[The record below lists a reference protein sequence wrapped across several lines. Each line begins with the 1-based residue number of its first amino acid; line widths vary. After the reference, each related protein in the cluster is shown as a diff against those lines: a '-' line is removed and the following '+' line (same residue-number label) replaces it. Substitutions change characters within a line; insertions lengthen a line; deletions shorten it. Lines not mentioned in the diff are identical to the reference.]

1 MVRLHGRKRL
11 GMEGFVQ
18 SKQMLP
24 PAVAAAYPPAHIRTR
39 RYFLIALLAATWV
52 PIAFFILLA
61 PSLETRPA
69 IVGMKTLFLFLGTA
83 HVPATLYFYTDK
95 EFSKIIRNHRA
106 RYIYVPLFLT
116 VATGLLFATL
126 SLAGQAF
133 LLLVYWGWQAFHYG
147 RQNIGIYSF
156 ASIAETGK
164 SPYAAERLA
173 IDLGTVLG
181 IAGTFKVLAVSVS
194 PDYLRSTIDLFYQ
207 AGYLTFFGVLG
218 FSIIVYLKF
227 FRDTTVFKTVFYFA
241 SVLFFYPI
249 FISTSMNVGF
259 FTYAMAHGL
268 QYLVFMAIVSANG
281 GAETARG
288 NKVSYR
294 NLVIL
299 SLLVLIVG
307 FAFWRVGDLRQM
319 PILSSNRAYAFLADF
334 LFGAVLGATMS
345 HFVVDASAWKLRLA
359 PQRAYISKRFDFI
372 FNKNR
377 DAVGEA

>member
-1 MVRLHGRKRL
+1 
-11 GMEGFVQ
+11 MEGLVQ
-18 SKQMLP
+18 SKEILP
-24 PAVAAAYPPAHIRTR
+24 PAVADARPSAHIRAR

-52 PIAFFILLA
+52 PLAFFILLA
-61 PSLETRPA
+61 PSLESIPA
-69 IVGMKTLFLFLGTA
+69 IAGMKTMLLFLGTA

-95 EFSKIIRNHRA
+95 QFATIIRNHRA

-116 VATGLLFATL
+116 VTTGLLFATL
-126 SLAGQAF
+126 SLSGQAF

-164 SPYAAERLA
+164 APHAAERLA
-173 IDLGTVLG
+173 IDLGTALG

-194 PDYLRSTIDLFYQ
+194 PDYLRSTIDLVYQ
-207 AGYLTFFGVLG
+207 AGYITFFGVLG
-218 FSIIVYLKF
+218 FSIIIYLRF
-227 FRDTTVFKTVFYFA
+227 FRETTIFKTLFYFA

-249 FISTSMNVGF
+249 FVSSSMNVGF

-281 GAETARG
+281 GSETMQG
-288 NKVSYR
+288 KIVSYR
-294 NLVIL
+294 NLMVL

-307 FAFWRVGDLRQM
+307 FAFWRVGDLRQ
-319 PILSSNRAYAFLADF
+319 ISIASSNRAYLFVANF

-359 PQRAYISKRFDFI
+359 PQRAYISRRFNFI
-372 FNKNR
+372 F
-377 DAVGEA
+377 DPPA

>member
-1 MVRLHGRKRL
+1 MLLLVVFILWFGRTQGDSRKWIDL
-11 GMEGFVQ
+11 GIEAMY
-18 SKQMLP
+18 L
-24 PAVAAAYPPAHIRTR
+24 AIAAAG
-39 RYFLIALLAATWV
+39 V
-52 PIAFFILLA
+52 NILL
-61 PSLETRPA
+61 
-69 IVGMKTLFLFLGTA
+69 G
-83 HVPATLYFYTDK
+83 Y
-95 EFSKIIRNHRA
+95 
-106 RYIYVPLFLT
+106 
-116 VATGLLFATL
+116 TGLLSLGHAAFFVSGGYAGAILSPAIGIPPWAGFLFAFASTVV
-126 SLAGQAF
+126 QAYI
-133 LLLVYWGWQAFHYG
+133 LLVYWSWQAFHYG

-164 SPYAAERLA
+164 SPHAAERLA

-207 AGYLTFFGVLG
+207 AGNLTFFGVLG

-299 SLLVLIVG
+299 ALLVLIVG

-377 DAVGEA
+377 DAAGEA